1 MAYTKDFYH
10 VLGLEAPRWNGSTK
24 AQSTADLR
32 RGYKIALLAAHPDK
46 QTSATTD
53 AEKKKTTTGEKGG
66 RGGGGGGGGGYTVDD
81 VKEAYTILTDPKS
94 RADYDNWLLHNRD
107 RLGSNRLSHTA
118 SLPSSDFILGLEL
131 VDLSDFDVVDSKSD
145 ARTDVVDSV
154 KGSNIGGSGGGEG
167 TEEEQIQWTRPCRCG
182 AEAGFRILEQEL
194 EEAEDMGE
202 TEVLVGCQGCSL
214 WVRVGFEVEVDLK
227 DGS

>member
-10 VLGLEAPRWNGSTK
+10 VLGLEAPGWNGSSTK
-24 AQSTADLR
+24 AQSTANLR

-46 QTSATTD
+46 QNSATTD
-53 AEKKKTTTGEKGG
+53 TEKKMTRGEKGG
-66 RGGGGGGGGGYTVDD
+66 EGGGYTVDD

-94 RADYDNWLLHNRD
+94 RADYDNWLLQNRD
-107 RLGSNRLSHTA
+107 MLGSSRSSHSA

-131 VDLSDFDVVDSKSD
+131 VDLSDFNVVDPVVDSAKE
-145 ARTDVVDSV
+145 
-154 KGSNIGGSGGGEG
+154 SNIRRGEEEEEEI
-167 TEEEQIQWTRPCRCG
+167 EEEQMQWTRPCRCG

-194 EEAEDMGE
+194 EEAEKRGE
-202 TEVLVGCQGCSL
+202 MEVLVGCQGCSL
-214 WVRVGFEVEVDLK
+214 WVRVGFEVEVDLN